1 MLTSPLDRLSSAG
14 PFRSARHR
22 APLTSPWRSPRHGD
36 DPPALSLIEAIALA
50 ASVALATFLLVAP
63 AAAWAQA
70 FPAKAITLVVPF
82 PPGGGTDAFARPL
95 AAQLNKQLGQS
106 VIVDN
111 RGGAGGTIGASHAA
125 KQPGDGYTWFMGAAH
140 HAIAPAM
147 YAKLDYDMEK
157 DFLPVALV
165 ATPPQ
170 VIVANPKNIAAD
182 DLKSLIDYLRAN
194 PKKANYGSAGSGTS
208 HHLAGELFK
217 QLSKTDIT
225 HVPYKGA
232 GPALQDL
239 IGGQID
245 LLFDGL
251 GSSAAHIRGGR
262 IKAIAVAANKRSP
275 AFPNVPTASEAGL
288 PGYEVSTWY
297 GMWVP
302 RGTPRPLV
310 ERVYAELQK
319 AMNTAE
325 MKTVWLN
332 NGSEVPTLTPE
343 QFGRFFSDEVRRWGK
358 IAADSG
364 AKLD

>member
-1 MLTSPLDRLSSAG
+1 MQNTPSSVSRVGFTWRTLSAALLALFAG
-14 PFRSARHR
+14 
-22 APLTSPWRSPRHGD
+22 T
-36 DPPALSLIEAIALA
+36 AIAQA
-50 ASVALATFLLVAP
+50 WPAESVNV
-63 AAAWAQA
+63 
-70 FPAKAITLVVPF
+70 IVPF

-95 AAQLNKQLGQS
+95 AAQLTKQLGQTV
-106 VIVDN
+106 VIDN
-111 RGGAGGTIGASHAA
+111 RGGAGGTIGASIAA
-125 KQPGDGYTWFMGAAH
+125 KAPGDGYTWFMGAAH

-147 YAKLDYDMEK
+147 YPKLDYDMEK
-157 DFLPVALV
+157 DFIPIALV

-182 DLKSLIDYLRAN
+182 DLKGLIEYLKVN
-194 PKKANYGSAGSGTS
+194 GKKTNYGSAGSGTS

-217 QLSKTDIT
+217 QLSRTEIT

-262 IKAIAVAANKRSP
+262 IKAIAVAAAKRSP
-275 AFPNVPTASEAGL
+275 AFPNVPTAAEAGL
-288 PGYEVSTWY
+288 PGYEMSTWY
-297 GMWVP
+297 AMWVP
-302 RGTPRPLV
+302 KGTPKTV
-310 ERVYAELQK
+310 DERVYAELQK
-319 AMNTAE
+319 AMNVPE
-325 MKTVWLN
+325 LKQIWLN
-332 NGSEVPTLTPE
+332 NGSEVPTLTSE

>member
-1 MLTSPLDRLSSAG
+1 MQHRWLSATPAVTAS
-14 PFRSARHR
+14 F
-22 APLTSPWRSPRHGD
+22 
-36 DPPALSLIEAIALA
+36 ALSLALA
-50 ASVALATFLLVAP
+50 MPVLLHPTP
-63 AAAWAQA
+63 AAAQA
-70 FPAKAITLVVPF
+70 WPVKPVTLIVPF

-95 AAQLNKQLGQS
+95 AAQLTKQLGQTI
-106 VIVDN
+106 VIDN
-111 RGGAGGTIGASHAA
+111 RGGAAGTIGASIAA
-125 KQPGDGYTWFMGAAH
+125 KAPGDGYTWFMGAAH

-147 YAKLDYDMEK
+147 YPKLDYDMEK
-157 DFLPVALV
+157 DFVPVALV

-182 DLKSLIDYLRAN
+182 DLKGLIEYLKVNGR
-194 PKKANYGSAGSGTS
+194 KMNYGSAGSGTS

-239 IGGQID
+239 IGGQVD

-262 IKAIAVAANKRSP
+262 IKAIAVAAAKRSP
-275 AFPNVPTASEAGL
+275 SFPNVPTAAEAGL

-297 GMWVP
+297 AMWVP
-302 RGTPRPLV
+302 KGTPRPLS
-310 ERVYAELQK
+310 ERIYAELQN
-319 AMNTAE
+319 AMNTPE
-325 MKTVWLN
+325 LKQIWLG
-332 NGSEVPTLTPE
+332 NGSEIPTMSSE

-364 AKLD
+364 AQLD

>member
-1 MLTSPLDRLSSAG
+1 MQIHPGIRLRDSASNTPSVLLLWLLALLPIAPGPARAQVWPVKPL
-14 PFRSARHR
+14 
-22 APLTSPWRSPRHGD
+22 
-36 DPPALSLIEAIALA
+36 AI
-50 ASVALATFLLVAP
+50 
-63 AAAWAQA
+63 
-70 FPAKAITLVVPF
+70 IVPF

-95 AAQLNKQLGQS
+95 AAQLTKQLGQA
-106 VIVDN
+106 VVVDN
-111 RGGAGGTIGASHAA
+111 RGGAGGTIGASIAA
-125 KQPGDGYTWFMGAAH
+125 KAPGDGYTWFMGAAH

-147 YAKLDYDMEK
+147 YPKLDYDMEK
-157 DFLPVALV
+157 DFVPTALV

-182 DLKSLIDYLRAN
+182 DLKGLIEYLRVN
-194 PKKANYGSAGSGTS
+194 GKKVNYGSAGSGTS

-217 QLSKTDIT
+217 QLSKTEIT

-262 IKAIAVAANKRSP
+262 IKAIAVAAAKRSP
-275 AFPNVPTASEAGL
+275 AFPNLPTASEAGL

-297 GMWVP
+297 AMWVP
-302 RGTPRPLV
+302 KGTPKATNDRI
-310 ERVYAELQK
+310 YAELQK
-319 AMNTAE
+319 AMNTPE
-325 MKTVWLN
+325 LKQVWLN
-332 NGSEVPTLTPE
+332 NGSEVPTLTSE
-343 QFGRFFSDEVRRWGK
+343 QFGRFFADEVRRWGR

>member
-1 MLTSPLDRLSSAG
+1 MNTYRTGSK
-14 PFRSARHR
+14 
-22 APLTSPWRSPRHGD
+22 
-36 DPPALSLIEAIALA
+36 ALPVITLAAALA
-50 ASVALATFLLVAP
+50 APLAATLSMAPLSALA
-63 AAAWAQA
+63 QA
-70 FPAKAITLVVPF
+70 YPSKPITLVVPF

-95 AAQLNKQLGQS
+95 AAQLTKQFGQS
-106 VIVDN
+106 MVIDN
-111 RGGAGGTIGASHAA
+111 RGGAGGTIGASYAA

-147 YAKLDYDMEK
+147 YSKLDYDMER
-157 DFLPVALV
+157 DFVPVGLV

-170 VIVANPKNIAAD
+170 VIVANPQKIPAD
-182 DLKSLIDYLRAN
+182 DLKGLLDWLRAN
-194 PKKANYGSAGSGTS
+194 PRKANFGSAGSGTS

-217 QLSKTDIT
+217 QLSKTEIT
-225 HVPYKGA
+225 HVPYKGS

-262 IKAIAVAANKRSP
+262 IKAFAVAAAKRSP
-275 AFPNVPTASEAGL
+275 AFPNVPTAAEAGL

-297 GMWVP
+297 AMWEP
-302 RGTPRPLV
+302 KGTAKPLV
-310 ERVYAELQK
+310 ERAYSEMQK
-319 AMNTAE
+319 AMNSAE
-325 MKTVWLN
+325 LKQIWLN
-332 NGSEVPTLTPE
+332 NGSEVPGMSTE
-343 QFGRFFSDEVRRWGK
+343 QFGRFFTDEVRRWGK